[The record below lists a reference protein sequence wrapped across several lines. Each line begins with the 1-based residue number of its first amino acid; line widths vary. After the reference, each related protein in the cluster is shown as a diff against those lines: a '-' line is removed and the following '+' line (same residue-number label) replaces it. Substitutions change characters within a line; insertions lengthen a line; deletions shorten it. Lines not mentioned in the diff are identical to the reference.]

1 MRLASRKV
9 LTHGFAVLFLL
20 SASGAAFGQADQPIE
35 GTSQENS
42 IPITSLISTV
52 AKKSGKKFVID
63 PRVRSDVTLIEARAS
78 AISYADLLTVLQIH
92 GFAAVES
99 GDLVRIVPDAIVRQM
114 SLPIV
119 RGKEKHFDAEYV
131 TKIIAVRTTPAALL
145 VPMLRPLLPQQ
156 AHLAAAI
163 CSNDLLIVDT
173 AGNVKRIEALVHALD
188 RGSEPFKPEQ
198 CAMTVSSQ

>member
-1 MRLASRKV
+1 MRLASRKA
-9 LTHGFAVLFLL
+9 LTYGCAVLLLL
-20 SASGAAFGQADQPIE
+20 SASGAAFAQADQPIE
-35 GTSQENS
+35 DTSQENS

-63 PRVRSDVTLIEARAS
+63 PRVRSDVVLIEQRAA
-78 AISYADLLTVLQIH
+78 AISYEDFLTVLQTH
-92 GFAAVES
+92 GFAAVET
-99 GDLVRIVPDAIVRQM
+99 GNLVRIVPDAVVRQL

-131 TKIIAVRTTPAALL
+131 TKVVRVRSVPAAML

-156 AHLAAAI
+156 AHLAAAV
-163 CSNDLLIVDT
+163 CSNDLVIVDT

-188 RGSEPFKPEQ
+188 QGSEPYTPEH
-198 CAMTVSSQ
+198 CGKSASSQ